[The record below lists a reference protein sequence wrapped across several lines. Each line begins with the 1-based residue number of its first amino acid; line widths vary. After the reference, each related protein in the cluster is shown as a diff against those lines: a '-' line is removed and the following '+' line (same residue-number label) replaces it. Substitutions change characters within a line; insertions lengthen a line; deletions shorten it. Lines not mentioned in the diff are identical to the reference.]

1 MLTGL
6 QDLPEWYEFR
16 NRYQYNIFAFAVEVL
31 GMDGTERWGKA
42 ESVTWQ
48 QFELFD
54 SIRFPGSRTTVSSG
68 HGCFG
73 LGTKVMRSSGEI
85 ANVEDIREGDT
96 LMGDDG
102 QSIRNVLELKRG
114 QENMYRF
121 TYADG
126 TSHVFN
132 ESHILCLV
140 ATNSKGRRVAGT
152 KTTVTVREWLTW
164 GFDKKR
170 CHAIYRS
177 PVTAFDN
184 ALSTL
189 PIPPYILGLW
199 LGDGHTKATAFTTE
213 DFEIKASLLEYAQSI
228 GCDLVKHSNSG
239 NAETLNIT
247 KKIGVH
253 GKVNPMREALRQ
265 LGVFE
270 SKHIPEIYLHASL
283 ENRRQLL
290 AGLIDTDGSLDGCSY
305 DFVQKS
311 RSIAHDVCWLAR
323 SIGCHATIKQV
334 TKKCGNNG
342 VVGQYWRVTI
352 GRNTAQIPVRISHK
366 KRPDLPEQRNNL
378 HFSIKSVEPL
388 GLGDYYGFVLDGN
401 SQFLGGDFTVLHNTG
416 KTRSMAIV
424 SLWHLLCF
432 PHSVTM
438 FTAPQIQQLR
448 NQTWKEIS
456 ICYMRLKNGP
466 YSWLADYIKILAERV
481 YIIGHPTTWH
491 ILAKTAPKNSP
502 TNIAGQ
508 HGDYLLI
515 WGDEAS
521 GIEDK
526 VLDTLSGAL
535 TDARNRM
542 VLTSQPTRGA
552 GFFFDTHH
560 RLSRDAIGK
569 DGKRGRWVNIV
580 MNSELS
586 PIVTPSFLAEMLE
599 KYGSRDDPLYQI
611 RVLGLFPDLTKEF
624 LAGRKACESAY
635 AGTCIHGTDRY
646 GYVIAVDVGGGVGR
660 DDSVIAV
667 GKVSGDGHHGD
678 GARKVEVVDIPLCD
692 NTSNITL
699 LLNTIDHQMSLYAN
713 ATLVVDANG
722 AGRGLAQKLQERG
735 IPFQEVN
742 WGGQCF
748 DEQAKADY
756 ANKRSQAIV
765 CLGRAITEGR
775 FKIFTPVGRPKV
787 LEQISRLPYTFDN
800 RARWYVLTKE
810 QMSMKGIKSPDIADV
825 FAFMFMDDVMPIP
838 VESVSHVSSGVV
850 SDAIERLKAAAAARG

>member
-1 MLTGL
+1 MT
-6 QDLPEWYEFR
+6 
-16 NRYQYNIFAFAVEVL
+16 I
-31 GMDGTERWGKA
+31 
-42 ESVTWQ
+42 
-48 QFELFD
+48 
-54 SIRFPGSRTTVSSG
+54 
-68 HGCFG
+68 
-73 LGTKVMRSSGEI
+73 
-85 ANVEDIREGDT
+85 
-96 LMGDDG
+96 
-102 QSIRNVLELKRG
+102 
-114 QENMYRF
+114 
-121 TYADG
+121 
-126 TSHVFN
+126 
-132 ESHILCLV
+132 
-140 ATNSKGRRVAGT
+140 
-152 KTTVTVREWLTW
+152 TVRDWLTW
-164 GFDKKR
+164 GQDERKR
-170 CHAIYRS
+170 YVCYRFISDGHYENLAIAS
-177 PVTAFDN
+177 VTA
-184 ALSTL
+184 
-189 PIPPYILGLW
+189 LG
-199 LGDGHTKATAFTTE
+199 E
-213 DFEIKASLLEYAQSI
+213 
-228 GCDLVKHSNSG
+228 G
-239 NAETLNIT
+239 N
-247 KKIGVH
+247 
-253 GKVNPMREALRQ
+253 
-265 LGVFE
+265 
-270 SKHIPEIYLHASL
+270 
-283 ENRRQLL
+283 
-290 AGLIDTDGSLDGCSY
+290 
-305 DFVQKS
+305 
-311 RSIAHDVCWLAR
+311 
-323 SIGCHATIKQV
+323 
-334 TKKCGNNG
+334 
-342 VVGQYWRVTI
+342 
-352 GRNTAQIPVRISHK
+352 
-366 KRPDLPEQRNNL
+366 
-378 HFSIKSVEPL
+378 
-388 GLGDYYGFVLDGN
+388 YYGFVLNGN
-401 SQFLGGDFTVLHNTG
+401 QQFLGANGTVLHNTG

-432 PHSVTM
+432 PHSVTL

-466 YSWLADYIKILAERV
+466 YAWLADYIKILAEKV
-481 YIIGHPTTWH
+481 YIVGESTTWH

-535 TDARNRM
+535 TDSRNRM

-560 RLSRDAIGK
+560 RLSRDAFGK
-569 DGKRGRWVNIV
+569 NGKRGRWVNIV

-586 PIVTPSFLAEMLE
+586 PIVTPSFLAELLE

-624 LAGRKACESAY
+624 LAGRKACEAAY
-635 AGTCIHGTDRY
+635 AGTCIHGTERY

-667 GKVSGDGHHGD
+667 GKVSGDGHHGN
-678 GARKVEVVDIPLCD
+678 GARKAEIVDIPLCD

-699 LLNTIDHQMSLYAN
+699 LLNMIDHQMSLYAN

-765 CLGRAITEGR
+765 CLGQAITEGR

-787 LEQISRLPYTFDN
+787 LEQISRLPYVFDN

-810 QMSMKGIKSPDIADV
+810 QMRMKGIKSPDIADV

-838 VESVSHVSSGVV
+838 VESVSYVSSGAV
-850 SDAIERLKAAAAARG
+850 SDAIERLKAAAAARGA

>member
-16 NRYQYNIFAFAVEVL
+16 KRYQYNIFAFAVEVL
-31 GMDGTERWGKA
+31 GMDGTDRWGKA

-68 HGCFG
+68 HG
-73 LGTKVMRSSGEI
+73 
-85 ANVEDIREGDT
+85 
-96 LMGDDG
+96 
-102 QSIRNVLELKRG
+102 
-114 QENMYRF
+114 
-121 TYADG
+121 
-126 TSHVFN
+126 
-132 ESHILCLV
+132 
-140 ATNSKGRRVAGT
+140 
-152 KTTVTVREWLTW
+152 
-164 GFDKKR
+164 
-170 CHAIYRS
+170 
-177 PVTAFDN
+177 
-184 ALSTL
+184 
-189 PIPPYILGLW
+189 
-199 LGDGHTKATAFTTE
+199 
-213 DFEIKASLLEYAQSI
+213 
-228 GCDLVKHSNSG
+228 
-239 NAETLNIT
+239 
-247 KKIGVH
+247 
-253 GKVNPMREALRQ
+253 
-265 LGVFE
+265 
-270 SKHIPEIYLHASL
+270 
-283 ENRRQLL
+283 
-290 AGLIDTDGSLDGCSY
+290 
-305 DFVQKS
+305 
-311 RSIAHDVCWLAR
+311 
-323 SIGCHATIKQV
+323 
-334 TKKCGNNG
+334 
-342 VVGQYWRVTI
+342 
-352 GRNTAQIPVRISHK
+352 
-366 KRPDLPEQRNNL
+366 
-378 HFSIKSVEPL
+378 
-388 GLGDYYGFVLDGN
+388 
-401 SQFLGGDFTVLHNTG
+401 TG

-432 PHSVTM
+432 PHSVTL

-448 NQTWKEIS
+448 NQTWKEIT
-456 ICYMRLKNGP
+456 ICYMRLQNGP
-466 YSWLADYIKILAERV
+466 YAWLADYIKILAEKV
-481 YIIGHPTTWH
+481 YIVGHQTTWH

-521 GIEDK
+521 GIDDK

-535 TDARNRM
+535 TDSRNRM

-560 RLSRDAIGK
+560 RLSRTAGGK
-569 DGKRGRWVNIV
+569 WVNII

-586 PIVTPSFLAEMLE
+586 PIVTPGFLAELLE

-624 LAGRKACESAY
+624 LAGRRACELAY
-635 AGTCIHGTDRY
+635 AGACIHGTDRY
-646 GYVIAVDVGGGVGR
+646 GYVIAVDVGGGIGR

-667 GKVSGDGHHGD
+667 GKVSGDAHHGD
-678 GARKVEVVDIPLCD
+678 GARKVEIVDIPLCD

-699 LLNTIDHQMSLYAN
+699 LLNIIDHQMSLYSN

-775 FKIFTPVGRPKV
+775 FKIFIPVGRPKV
-787 LEQISRLPYTFDN
+787 LEQISRLPYVFDN

-810 QMSMKGIKSPDIADV
+810 QMRIKGIKSPDIADV
-825 FAFMFMDDVMPIP
+825 FAFMFMDDVVPIP
-838 VESVSHVSSGVV
+838 VESVSHVSSVAV
-850 SDAIERLKAAAAARG
+850 SDAIERLKAAAAARGC